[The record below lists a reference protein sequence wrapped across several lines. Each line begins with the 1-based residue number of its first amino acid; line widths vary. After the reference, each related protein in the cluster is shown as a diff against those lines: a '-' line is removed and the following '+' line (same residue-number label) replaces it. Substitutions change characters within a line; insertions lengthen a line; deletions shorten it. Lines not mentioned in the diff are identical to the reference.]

1 MDSTPPAE
9 QGYESHL
16 TLVNVVSVP
25 ICQFALKE
33 TLKETLKLKI
43 GVTQVYVFVN
53 LCLMMGVPS

>member
-1 MDSTPPAE
+1 MGSTPPAE

-16 TLVNVVSVP
+16 TLVNVVCVP
-25 ICQFALKE
+25 ICQFA
-33 TLKETLKLKI
+33 LKETLKLKI